1 MSLDLAD
8 YLKDLVAEGEKDS
21 SGQFSLDF
29 EKAREK
35 LSKNLFAHP
44 SNYLLKMVQFA
55 CAQGAAPIQ
64 VQTRRH
70 DLQISF
76 EGKPFSEDDLENLR
90 KQLYQPEVEG
100 NRQELKHLILAL
112 HAARAQQPEMLVF
125 ASRTPGSGRGL
136 LFHGDQVRPIEIP
149 PGPTAQMLLIRRK
162 PKDSWLRQLF
172 YSPRQLADDCHA
184 LTSRCRYSWSPVY
197 LDGRLLSPAPFAFRG
212 GTYPTLIDRYYLS
225 RDTPQQLLAF
235 DHFHERPALVYDV
248 NGKTQNVDA
257 VSNVL
262 IHQWRSYFVP
272 HYLSREHEP
281 LYPSTSP
288 PAEPTV
294 RTDSWFGGNEN
305 SVLLYRGG
313 YRRFSVNREKE
324 IQVITVSR
332 IGGFSS
338 SIYSSKS
345 WFSAPRP
352 FPAGLGHVVCPATPT
367 QEKSMVFFCQDGVL
381 LEPVSMDL
389 ELKGLIVVLADPKV
403 RCDLSGLQPI
413 QNERLQAVTQ
423 WLLEESKKMK
433 DELRKILRFSDSLG
447 LSALGRSVNR
457 MQNLGLED

>member
-1 MSLDLAD
+1 MSLELGD
-8 YLKDLVAEGEKDS
+8 YLRDLVAEGEKDS

-29 EKAREK
+29 ESAREK

-76 EGKPFSEDDLENLR
+76 EGKPFSEADMEGLR
-90 KQLYQPEVEG
+90 EQLYQPEVDVA
-100 NRQELKHLILAL
+100 RPELRHLILAL
-112 HAARAQQPEMLVF
+112 HAARALQPELMVF

-136 LFHGDQVRPIEIP
+136 LFHQDQVRPIEIP
-149 PGPTAQMLLIRRK
+149 PGPTAQLLLIRRK

-172 YSPRQLADDCHA
+172 YSPRHLADDCHA
-184 LTSRCRYSWSPVY
+184 LASRCRYSWSPIF
-197 LDGRLLSPAPFAFRG
+197 LDGRLLSPAPFAFKG

-225 RDTPQQLLAF
+225 REQPRELLAF
-235 DHFHERPALVYDV
+235 NHFHERPALVYDV

-257 VSNVL
+257 LSNIL
-262 IHQWRSYFVP
+262 IHQWRSYHVP
-272 HYLSREHEP
+272 HYLSSHQIFASTAP
-281 LYPSTSP
+281 PS
-288 PAEPTV
+288 EPTV
-294 RTDSWFGGNEN
+294 RTDSWFGGSDS

-324 IQVITVSR
+324 IQVISVSKV
-332 IGGFSS
+332 GGFTS

-345 WFSAPRP
+345 WFSQPRP
-352 FPAGLGHVVCPATPT
+352 FPAGLAHMVCPASPT
-367 QEKSMVFFCQDGVL
+367 QEKSLVYFCQNGVL
-381 LEPVSMDL
+381 LEPVAMEL
-389 ELKGLIVVLADPKV
+389 ELRGLVVVLADPNI

-413 QNERLQAVTQ
+413 NNERLQAVAQ
-423 WLLEESKKMK
+423 WLMEESKKMK
-433 DELRKILRFSDSLG
+433 DELRKILRFSESLG
-447 LSALGRSVNR
+447 LAQLGRSANR
-457 MQNLGLED
+457 LQALGLED